1 MRNLFSMKNPC
12 NRALF
17 FFLFFASLQLSAQD
31 KLAFDESGYKAV
43 LARSKAEHKPI
54 FYMLYASWCA
64 HCNKMKSE
72 VFTDTLVINYM
83 KKNFVCAWQDAEKGE
98 GAFFKKRFGIRFFPT
113 FLFLDEDGKELYNTS
128 GEFTSTALITE
139 AKNALTKEKQL
150 TYLQEQFLKD
160 VSNSDACL
168 AYLTAL
174 NKGRDRSLLSPIAH
188 QYLVTQNESQLVSAN
203 NWKIIANGVTDL
215 QSKEFQYVLNHQKE
229 FEVVASPKRVQRKIE
244 NIVVELLTPALE
256 YKDTITYSQKRL
268 IAKTIQSPKNDSLVN
283 SFDIQMAEHTKN
295 WKKYQ
300 AITIESVDKYY
311 SKDLKTLKEVAT
323 NYLKNIN
330 NTAGLNA
337 AIRWMKQVVASLET
351 YDNQVLLAR
360 LCKKNKNTKEAL
372 QYATAAKN
380 KNGSMGFSTKDADD
394 LLAELNSKQ

>member
-1 MRNLFSMKNPC
+1 
-12 NRALF
+12 
-17 FFLFFASLQLSAQD
+17 
-31 KLAFDESGYKAV
+31 
-43 LARSKAEHKPI
+43 
-54 FYMLYASWCA
+54 
-64 HCNKMKSE
+64 MKSE

-98 GAFFKKRFGIRFFPT
+98 GEFFKKRFGIRFFPT

-128 GEFTSTALITE
+128 GEFASKVLIAE
-139 AKNALTKEKQL
+139 AQNALTKEKQL

-174 NKGRDRSLLSPIAH
+174 NKGRDRNLLSPIAH
-188 QYLVTQNESQLVSAN
+188 QYLATQEESQLVSPN

-215 QSKEFQYVLNHQKE
+215 QSKEFQYVLKHQKE
-229 FEVVASPKRVQRKIE
+229 FEAVASPKRVQRKIE

-256 YKDTITYSQKRL
+256 YKDTISYSQRRL

-283 SFDIQMAEHTKN
+283 SFDMQMAERTKN

-311 SKDLKTLKEVAT
+311 SKDLKTLKDVAT

-330 NTAGLNA
+330 NTSGLNA
-337 AIRWMKQVVASLET
+337 AIRWMKQVVATLET
-351 YDNQVLLAR
+351 YDNQMLLAR
-360 LCKKNKNTKEAL
+360 LYKKNKNTKEAL

-380 KNGSMGFSTKDADD
+380 KNGSMGFNTKDADD
-394 LLAELNSKQ
+394 LLAELNSK